1 MKARE
6 ELIVGF
12 VGFGNMAQAIAE
24 GLIRSG
30 ALRAQQICACAKRYE
45 KLCTVTQPKGMYPCR
60 TVQEVAERSDLVIV
74 AVKPYR
80 IETVLESV
88 RGMLSNKIIVSVAAG
103 WQNTEWERFMPG
115 THHISTMPN
124 TPVRVCDGVI
134 LLEQE
139 HTLTQEEY
147 SLVEELLSFISLVQ
161 PIESRLFDIA
171 GTVAGCGPAFVSMF
185 IEALGD
191 AGVKYGMT
199 REMAYRLAGKM
210 VSGTGRMLV
219 ESGEHP
225 GVLKDAVCSPGG
237 TTIRGVIELERS
249 GLRSA
254 VINAIDAIEQR

>member
-1 MKARE
+1 MKTRTE
-6 ELIVGF
+6 MTIGF
-12 VGFGNMAQAIAE
+12 IGFGNMAQAIAE
-24 GLIRSG
+24 GLLRSG
-30 ALRAQQICACAKRYE
+30 ALRPEQICACAKRYD
-45 KLCTVTQPKGMYPCR
+45 KLCSATEPKGMRPCR
-60 TVQEVAERSDLVIV
+60 TVQETAEQSDLVIV
-74 AVKPYR
+74 AVKPYL
-80 IETVLESV
+80 IESVLEPV
-88 RGMLSNKIIVSVAAG
+88 RGILADKIIVSVAAG
-103 WQNTEWERFMPG
+103 WQNDEWERFVPG

-124 TPVRVCDGVI
+124 TPVRVCDGVV
-134 LLEQE
+134 LVEQE

-147 SLVEELLSFISLVQ
+147 RLVEELLSFISLVQ

-249 GLRSA
+249 GLRPA
-254 VINAIDAIEQR
+254 VINAIDAIQQR